1 MKHHQQQTTCAAELP
16 GVLAQPKPAFMGHL
30 FERLIHFW
38 RRWSRGHSTLKFA
51 VLAWMACIGCGAMA
65 ENASPLGLEVGVVT
79 LTQVQK
85 QIGSQTRLQSTGIN
99 KYSGGKMF
107 EADASGLNVDGVKS
121 VVFIFDQADV
131 LAGLLVTMPKD
142 PKSLVKTFNGKYKL
156 VNNKVDNFMN
166 YGTAQFAKGDTVID
180 IDAPHLSFDMEVRYL
195 SKRLRDAFMQQSNA
209 ETAAKQK
216 RKADSL

>member
-1 MKHHQQQTTCAAELP
+1 MKDLWTSVVILVKAPLP
-16 GVLAQPKPAFMGHL
+16 GRSWGQWLAIIF
-30 FERLIHFW
+30 
-38 RRWSRGHSTLKFA
+38 T
-51 VLAWMACIGCGAMA
+51 ACVGSLAMA
-65 ENASPLGLEVGVVT
+65 ENARPLGLEVGVAT
-79 LTQVQK
+79 LVQVQK
-85 QIGSQTRLQSTGIN
+85 QIGPQTRLNPTGTN

-107 EADASGLNVDGVKS
+107 EADGSGLNIDGVKS

-142 PKSLVKTFNGKYKL
+142 PKSLVKTFSSKYKL
-156 VNNKVDNFMN
+156 VNNKVDGFMN
-166 YGTAQFAKGDTVID
+166 FGTAQFAKGDTVID